1 MAFSFPCVQN
11 KYHLLKNTNYVR
23 QLSAFHDHD
32 NIITYNK
39 FIHIIINTVNPETIP
54 KREKLFVYTRL
65 EMDNTSHPTLAH
77 MINTLV
83 S

>member
-1 MAFSFPCVQN
+1 
-11 KYHLLKNTNYVR
+11 
-23 QLSAFHDHD
+23 LSAFHDHD

-65 EMDNTSHPTLAH
+65 EMVTHP
-77 MINTLV
+77 IPV
-83 S
+83 SPT